1 MTEAE
6 KRQDDKSKWLARV
19 LEDVELCSDLIHLC
33 RIGRVRAEGRR
44 LFLRKTEY
52 APGEFMYDYDPEIAP
67 RYEPIPPD
75 DWVLGL
81 SVNPNGIRLE
91 GWRESI
97 GSPASLFKFI
107 GWDDVQFDM
116 LDLLTFPA
124 AAASTESRR
133 GVPAR
138 CEAPTKKARGPV
150 PKVMPRLIAEM
161 RKIPRAELAS
171 MKTSE
176 MEDHFN
182 ASHRWVIKARCTV
195 LEDGYDSAQEEL

>member
-1 MTEAE
+1 MTCSQQAASRLNTAKMILWRRDQARAWCYWRDLGMVEIAE
-6 KRQDDKSKWLARV
+6 KLWRPDMRARYPKAGDPPARGTLKEFEQADRDGLLSKVGNL
-19 LEDVELCSDLIHLC
+19 
-33 RIGRVRAEGRR
+33 
-44 LFLRKTEY
+44 Y
-52 APGEFMYDYDPEIAP
+52 IADQVM
-67 RYEPIPPD
+67 R
-75 DWVLGL
+75 
-81 SVNPNGIRLE
+81 
-91 GWRESI
+91 
-97 GSPASLFKFI
+97 
-107 GWDDVQFDM
+107 
-116 LDLLTFPA
+116 TFPA

-176 MEDHFN
+176 MEDHFK

-195 LEDGYDSAQEEL
+195 LEDGYNSAQEEL